1 MALDIGTYVVR
12 QMEGVRSLLGGLL
25 EGVTREEWL
34 AAPAP
39 GQNPIGFT
47 AWHVPSIQD
56 WAIHTWMQ
64 NGEPLRARPEWRE
77 KGMMT
82 SFLPIGI
89 GLAGA
94 QEIAGA
100 TTPVDV
106 LAYAD
111 AVLDAAT
118 TFVTGLPA
126 EAFETVPASR
136 LHLSD
141 ERYQAAEYLD
151 EVSDMYEQP
160 YWRLFAGACT
170 GHCRGHL
177 GEMELGLAILRGR

>member
-1 MALDIGTYVVR
+1 MAVDIGTYVVR

-34 AAPAP
+34 AAPSAS
-39 GQNPIGFT
+39 QNPIGFT

-64 NGEPLRARPEWRE
+64 NVAPVRERPEWLA

-82 SFLPIGI
+82 SFLPVGM
-89 GLAGA
+89 GLEGA
-94 QEIAGA
+94 QAIAA
-100 TTPVDV
+100 AITPGDV
-106 LAYAD
+106 LGYAD
-111 AVLDAAT
+111 AVLEAAT
-118 TFVTGLPA
+118 AFVSGLPP
-126 EAFETVPASR
+126 EAFETVPANR
-136 LHLSD
+136 LHLAD
-141 ERYQAAEYLD
+141 ERYQAAGYLD

-177 GEMELGLAILRGR
+177 GELELGLTILRGR